1 MAGYWLSFFFFFFFF
16 YVFMDRE
23 EVVNPRKSFSFLC
36 HLLRLSKNYK
46 LYVSAPKRVI
56 PLG

>member
-1 MAGYWLSFFFFFFFF
+1 MAGYWLSFFFFFFF

-23 EVVNPRKSFSFLC
+23 EIVNPRKSFSFLC

-46 LYVSAPKRVI
+46 LYVSAPKRAI

>member
-1 MAGYWLSFFFFFFFF
+1 MAGYWLSFFFSFFFF